1 VPPVPTADHT
11 AADGAPS
18 TTEKP
23 SAAGP
28 ADGGATAA
36 GPSDLDIALNEFH
49 YHRLIVQTAVQDAFG
64 RIVDT
69 FKRSDS
75 VRSVSQQLSAFTQEN
90 ASVVEVRTPHHDCTQ
105 TLPLF
110 TFL

>member
-1 VPPVPTADHT
+1 MPD
-11 AADGAPS
+11 S
-18 TTEKP
+18 SEKP

-28 ADGGATAA
+28 ADGGADAT

-75 VRSVSQQLSAFTQEN
+75 VRTVSQQLSTFTQDN
-90 ASVVEVRTPHHDCTQ
+90 AGVVEVRIRDN
-105 TLPLF
+105 
-110 TFL
+110 